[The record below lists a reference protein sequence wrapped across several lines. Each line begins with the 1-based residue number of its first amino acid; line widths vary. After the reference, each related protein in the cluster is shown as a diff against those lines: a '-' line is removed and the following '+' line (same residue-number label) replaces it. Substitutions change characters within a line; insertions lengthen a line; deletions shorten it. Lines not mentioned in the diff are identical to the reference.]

1 MSIAL
6 ADAQDQTSDR
16 IMSKRLAVSG
26 NALRL
31 FQIHHAE
38 SMIIDDA
45 PMRKALGVDR
55 VASSHHSTK
64 SSSLPGGLVVD
75 RI

>member
-1 MSIAL
+1 
-6 ADAQDQTSDR
+6 
-16 IMSKRLAVSG
+16 
-26 NALRL
+26 LRL